1 MSIQANRVEQEPT
14 SERGAR
20 NDILARLK
28 LETAAEHAAVERATG
43 VMQPGLTL
51 AEYALY
57 LERTLGF
64 YLPVEETL
72 RRMAVWSALGLAA
85 EERVKSM
92 FLTRDLSLLG
102 RESAR
107 DVVCDSPPQLAGLP
121 EAVGCAYVLEGS
133 TLGGR
138 VISRHVQRRFG
149 PAVPRGF
156 LECYGARTGESWQEF
171 RAALQRFADTREVEN
186 RVIGGARETFRAF
199 TRWLAQPAVP
209 PTSPLAQTSSPGDVR
224 RRC

>member
-1 MSIQANRVEQEPT
+1 MSTQANRVEQEPT
-14 SERGAR
+14 SQRGAR
-20 NDILARLK
+20 KDILARLK

-57 LERTLGF
+57 LEKTLGF
-64 YLPVEETL
+64 YLPVEASL
-72 RRMAVWSALGLAA
+72 HQMAVWSALGLAA
-85 EERVKSM
+85 EERAKLAL
-92 FLTRDLSLLG
+92 LTRDLSLLG
-102 RESAR
+102 REPAR
-107 DVVCDSPPQLAGLP
+107 VVVCDSPPQLAGLA

-138 VISRHVQRRFG
+138 VISRHVQRCLG

-171 RAALQRFADTREVEN
+171 RAAVLRFADTREIEN
-186 RVIGGARETFRAF
+186 RVIAGARETFRAF
-199 TRWLAQPAVP
+199 TRWLAP
-209 PTSPLAQTSSPGDVR
+209 PVLA
-224 RRC
+224 